1 VTKGIVLRVSVGV
14 VAVLIAIPALAGAQ
28 GRDPDAQKRRN
39 HVRIME
45 GVLVQAVRLGAEE
58 VSKELARFEPT
69 GVTVLSGM
77 PRARGFM
84 LDGHGIFFDVEI
96 PDMNQS
102 VVWSVMVVQRERQMG
117 NALETLRS
125 AIKGLPEGPSTQQ
138 AQLALA
144 AVEKT
149 VGPVPS
155 RMATTP
161 ATGQVTAPAVMP
173 DPNVLYTETVKEK
186 LVEVMLDHSLQMN
199 LGPDEWL
206 TVAARDNEGPLSPAG
221 LSDAITI
228 TLRVKGSDLAIYQS
242 DPTRRNEIREKVK
255 SDARVF

>member
-1 VTKGIVLRVSVGV
+1 MTKGNVLRMSVGV
-14 VAVLIAIPALAGAQ
+14 AAVLLTAPWLAAAQ
-28 GRDPDAQKRRN
+28 GRDPEAQKRRN

-77 PRARGFM
+77 PRARGFV

-117 NALETLRS
+117 NAVETLRT
-125 AIKGLPEGPSTQQ
+125 ALKGLPEGPSSQQ
-138 AQLALA
+138 AQVALA
-144 AVEKT
+144 AVEKS
-149 VGPVPS
+149 VAPFPPKVS
-155 RMATTP
+155 NTP
-161 ATGQVTAPAVMP
+161 DPGQLP

-206 TVAARDNEGPLSPAG
+206 TVAARDSEGPLSPAG

-228 TLRVKGSDLAIYQS
+228 TLRVKGSDLSIYQS

>member
-1 VTKGIVLRVSVGV
+1 MTKGNVLRVSVGV
-14 VAVLIAIPALAGAQ
+14 AAVLLTAPWLAAAQ
-28 GRDPDAQKRRN
+28 GRDPEAQKRRN

-77 PRARGFM
+77 PRARGFV

-117 NALETLRS
+117 NALETLRT
-125 AIKGLPEGPSTQQ
+125 ALKGLPEGPSMQQ

-144 AVEKT
+144 AVEKS
-149 VGPVPS
+149 VAPVPS
-155 RMATTP
+155 RMSNTPVPGQVSATTP
-161 ATGQVTAPAVMP
+161 MP

-206 TVAARDNEGPLSPAG
+206 TVAARDSEGPLSPAG

-228 TLRVKGSDLAIYQS
+228 TLRVKGSDLSIYQS

>member
-1 VTKGIVLRVSVGV
+1 VTKGTVLRVSVAVVGV
-14 VAVLIAIPALAGAQ
+14 LMATPMLVAAQ
-28 GRDPDAQKRRN
+28 GRDPEAQRRRN

-58 VSKELARFEPT
+58 VSKELARFEPA

-77 PRARGFM
+77 PRARGFV

-102 VVWSVMVVQRERQMG
+102 VVWSVITVHREQQVG
-117 NALETLRS
+117 NALETLRT
-125 AIKGLPEGPSTQQ
+125 ALKGLEGPSMQQ

-144 AVEKT
+144 AVEKS
-149 VGPVPS
+149 VAPSPS
-155 RMATTP
+155 RM
-161 ATGQVTAPAVMP
+161 TGQPVPGQVRASAAMP
-173 DPNVLYTETVKEK
+173 DPNVLYTETVKAA
-186 LVEVMLDHSLQMN
+186 LIEVMLDHSLQMS
-199 LGPDEWL
+199 LGADEWL
-206 TVAARDNEGPLSPAG
+206 TVAARDTDGPLSPAG

-228 TLRVKGSDLAIYQS
+228 TLRVKGSDLAIYQA

-255 SDARVF
+255 ADARVF

>member
-1 VTKGIVLRVSVGV
+1 MATPV
-14 VAVLIAIPALAGAQ
+14 VAAAQ

-58 VSKELARFEPT
+58 VSKELAKFEPT

-102 VVWSVMVVQRERQMG
+102 VVWSVMVVQRERQVG
-117 NALETLRS
+117 NALETLRT
-125 AIKGLPEGPSTQQ
+125 ALKGLEGPSAQQ

-144 AVEKT
+144 AVEKS
-149 VGPVPS
+149 VGPVQP
-155 RMATTP
+155 RMADAP
-161 ATGQVTAPAVMP
+161 APGQV

-199 LGPDEWL
+199 LGPEEWL
-206 TVAARDNEGPLSPAG
+206 TVAARDSEGPLSPAG

-228 TLRVKGSDLAIYQS
+228 TLRVRGSDLSIYQS